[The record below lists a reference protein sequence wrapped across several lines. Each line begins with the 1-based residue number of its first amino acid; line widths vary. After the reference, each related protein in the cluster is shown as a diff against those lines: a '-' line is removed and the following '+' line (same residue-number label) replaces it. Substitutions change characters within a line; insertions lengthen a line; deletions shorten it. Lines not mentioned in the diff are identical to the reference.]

1 MSATETLLIPAR
13 VHGRVLV
20 RRAPPP
26 VHGVLAGFHGYGED
40 AAIQLER
47 LERMTDPAWT
57 LVAVQALNRFYRG
70 RSRETIAGWMT
81 RDDRLAAIADNI
93 AYVDAALDAVH
104 AEAGQPIVVLTGF
117 SQGVAMAFR
126 AAVRGRRPA
135 SAVIAVGGD
144 VPPELLEDPSALF
157 PEVLLV
163 RGERDEWYT
172 AAKMAHDTAALIA
185 RGVHVRTEVVE
196 GGHEWL
202 PAVSVLAGRFLA
214 ELGRSR

>member
-26 VHGVLAGFHGYGED
+26 VRGVLAGFHGYGEH

-47 LERMTDPAWT
+47 LERTADPAPWT

-93 AYVDAALDAVH
+93 AYVDSALDAVDV
-104 AEAGQPIVVLTGF
+104 GRQPLVLTGF

-135 SAVIAVGGD
+135 AAVIAVGGD
-144 VPPELLEDPSALF
+144 VPPELLEDPGALF
-157 PEVLLV
+157 PDVLLV

-172 AAKMAHDTAALIA
+172 AAKMAHDAAALTA
-185 RGVHVRTEVVE
+185 RGGHVRTEVVE

-214 ELGRSR
+214 ALGPSR